1 MKILYLRLPD
11 TSFPL
16 FLSIELEELSLPQ
29 LIEKFLYLEE
39 HYDKIAACL
48 DKHKITW
55 KEKAEMTYQAI
66 EDTIFSK
73 NTQ

>member
-1 MKILYLRLPD
+1 MRGFMHGM
-11 TSFPL
+11 SEEQ
-16 FLSIELEELSLPQ
+16 LSIELEELSLPQ